1 MATETPPM
9 ANETPPM
16 ATETPPGQCAT
27 MATETPPM
35 AIETPSMATETPPMA
50 IETPSM
56 ATETPP
62 MATETPPGQCA
73 TMATET
79 PPMAI
84 ETPPMATETPPMATE
99 TPPGQCATMGTETP
113 PMAIETPSMATET
126 PPGQCATMVTE
137 TPPMATETPPGRCAT
152 MATKT
157 SPSRC
162 AFIFI
167 VVGSTVPILV
177 TGYFLVSS
185 LLMLRRGDPKCE
197 NPRLDWDLWFYAFLL
212 LLFLV
217 GSIGVLFKMQAVQM
231 TCSVLL
237 ILTSILILV
246 IGWGIDFGGT
256 FPKDTKRIDDAY
268 RLETY
273 GTLAKRFLLKD
284 RGWNTFRNC
293 LIERKICD
301 KLDKRDFVQ
310 GGCCMPPPY
319 CGYEQKNQTWVIPQ
333 TGRYADD
340 ANCVRWDSDERK
352 LCYDCE
358 TCQAVYIYTI
368 KDNWTFHG
376 LEPSLGA
383 LVLIVCFIFTFP
395 DEWRNNRSG
404 RRADNNRS
412 GGRAGN
418 NRAV

>member
-1 MATETPPM
+1 
-9 ANETPPM
+9 M
-16 ATETPPGQCAT
+16 ATETPPGRCAT

-35 AIETPSMATETPPMA
+35 AIETPADLCAT
-50 IETPSM
+50 M

-62 MATETPPGQCA
+62 MATETRA

-84 ETPPMATETPPMATE
+84 ETL
-99 TPPGQCATMGTETP
+99 
-113 PMAIETPSMATET
+113 
-126 PPGQCATMVTE
+126 
-137 TPPMATETPPGRCAT
+137 PGRCAT

-162 AFIFI
+162 AFVFI
-167 VVGSTVPILV
+167 VMASTVPILV
-177 TGYFLVSS
+177 MGYFLIST

-197 NPRLDWDLWFYAFLL
+197 NPRLDWDLWLDAFLL

-217 GSIGVLFKMQAVQM
+217 GSIGVLFKMQAVQV
-231 TCSVLL
+231 TCIILL

-246 IGWGIDFGGT
+246 IGWGIDLGGT
-256 FPKDTKRIDDAY
+256 FAKDTKRIDDAY

-273 GTLAKRFLLKD
+273 GPLAKKFLLKD
-284 RGWNTFRNC
+284 RGWSTFRNC

-310 GGCCMPPPY
+310 GGCCMPPSY

-333 TGRYADD
+333 TGRYVNDV
-340 ANCVRWDSDERK
+340 NCVRWDSDERK

-358 TCQAVYIYTI
+358 TCQAVYIYTSY
-368 KDNWTFHG
+368 DNWTFRG
-376 LEPSLGA
+376 LGPCLGA
-383 LVLIVCFIFTFP
+383 LVLIACFFFSFP
-395 DEWRNNRSG
+395 DEFG
-404 RRADNNRS
+404 GNNRS
-412 GGRAGN
+412 GGRANN
-418 NRAV
+418 NRSGGCADNNQSGGRADSNRSV